1 MLWENK
7 YSIEFIEVFCDK
19 GNVKNDKRKGFDDDI
34 NENGDLADEICRED
48 LWDEE
53 ILKKGN
59 LNSVIGDKLREFK
72 LKVGQA
78 YEFY

>member
-34 NENGDLADEICRED
+34 NEINDDIINIIFDDVFIERN
-48 LWDEE
+48 
-53 ILKKGN
+53 ILFF
-59 LNSVIGDKLREFK
+59 L
-72 LKVGQA
+72 
-78 YEFY
+78 FYFFYIKI